1 MKVRLLS
8 LHPTPSPAF
17 PARWPLSA
25 ALCLGALC
33 GGGPVQAQSG
43 ARSNN
48 ISATL
53 DALATYAVNS
63 RTGGRGDP
71 DLVTELRPGLRWDG
85 QSGRVVGSLS
95 YELGL
100 VHHRKDYTG
109 ERVQNRLN
117 GQASAEVFERWMYV
131 DATASISQQAESAL
145 GTQTVAGSTQ
155 DNANRIEV
163 GTLSVSPYVRGVLG
177 SAVNYEARLSASA
190 TNGRR
195 SITTDSSL
203 MSGTFSVSSAIPGT
217 ALGWGLVGSRQTS
230 DYRVGRET
238 EFDRI
243 SASLSYAADADLTLA
258 LRGGREAT
266 NVIDVTRVTN
276 NTWGLGL
283 TWRPSP
289 RTRAQIDADD
299 RYFGRGYRVLL
310 EHRLPSTTFQLT
322 SSRDDS
328 NGSNGYGQGQQTTLY
343 QLYFAQ
349 FASIEPDQTQ
359 RDVLVRS
366 FLQSQGLDPNSAVP
380 GGVANSAVSVQ
391 ETHAISVAYAGRR
404 IAASLQANYGTNQV
418 LGVSAAAAGDQNY
431 RQRGYVANASYRLT
445 PTSSLALTGS
455 RLLSRS
461 SATGIGTEL
470 KSLSLS
476 FSDQIARRTSLSAS
490 ARYSVFNSLTDP
502 YRDAAL
508 TVSLSQ
514 RF

>member
-1 MKVRLLS
+1 MKVRLS
-8 LHPTPSPAF
+8 FLHPSPSSAS
-17 PARWPLSA
+17 PARWPVSA

-33 GGGPVQAQSG
+33 WGGPVQAQSG

-95 YELGL
+95 YQLGL
-100 VHHRKDYTG
+100 VQHSKDYTG
-109 ERVQNRLN
+109 ERAQNRLN

-131 DATASISQQAESAL
+131 DATASISQQAASAL

-203 MSGTFSVSSAIPGT
+203 MSGTFSLSSAVPGT
-217 ALGWGLVGSRQTS
+217 ALGWGLVGSRQIS
-230 DYRVGRET
+230 DYRAGRET

-243 SASLSYAADADLTLA
+243 SANLSYAADADLTLA
-258 LRGGREAT
+258 LRGGQEAT
-266 NVIDVTRVTN
+266 NVIDVTRVTT

-289 RTRAQIDADD
+289 RTRAQLDADD
-299 RYFGRGYRVLL
+299 RYFGRGYRVVL
-310 EHRLPSTTFQLT
+310 EHRLPSTTLQWT
-322 SSRDDS
+322 SSRDAS
-328 NGSNGYGQGQQTTLY
+328 NGASIGQGQQTTLY
-343 QLYFAQ
+343 QLFFAQ

-366 FLQSQGLDPNSAVP
+366 FLQSQGLDPNAVVS

-391 ETHAISVAYAGRR
+391 ETHAVSAAYAGRR
-404 IAASLQANYGTNQV
+404 IAASFQANHGKNQV
-418 LGVSAAAAGDQNY
+418 LGASAVAAGDQNY
-431 RQRGYVANASYRLT
+431 TQWGYVANASYRLT

-461 SATGIGTEL
+461 SATGNGTEL

>member
-1 MKVRLLS
+1 MKACVLS
-8 LHPTPSPAF
+8 PHSSPSPAH
-17 PARWPLSA
+17 PVRGPVAA
-25 ALCLGALC
+25 ALCVAALC
-33 GGGPVQAQSG
+33 WAGTAQAQSG
-43 ARSNN
+43 ARSSS
-48 ISATL
+48 ISATV

-63 RTGGRGDP
+63 RTGGRDDP
-71 DLVTELRPGLRWDG
+71 DLVTELRPGLRWDAR
-85 QSGRVVGSLS
+85 SGRVVGSLS
-95 YELGL
+95 YQLGL
-100 VHHRKDYTG
+100 VQHSKDYTG

-117 GQASAEVFERWMYV
+117 GQASAELLERWMYV
-131 DATASISQQAESAL
+131 DATATISQQAASAL

-195 SITTDSSL
+195 SISTDSSL
-203 MSGTFSVSSAIPGT
+203 MSGTLSLSSAVPGT
-217 ALGWGLVGSRQTS
+217 SLGWGLVGSRQIS
-230 DYRVGRET
+230 DFRAGRET

-243 SASLSYAADADLTLA
+243 SASLSYIVDADLSLA
-258 LRGGREAT
+258 LRGGQEAT
-266 NVIDVTRVTN
+266 NVIDVTRVTTN
-276 NTWGLGL
+276 NWGVGL

-289 RTRAQIDADD
+289 RTRVQMDADD
-299 RYFGRGYRVLL
+299 RYFGRGYRVVL

-322 SSRDDS
+322 SSRDAS
-328 NGSNGYGQGQQTTLY
+328 NGSNGFGQGQQTTLY
-343 QLYFAQ
+343 QLYFAL
-349 FASIEPDQTQ
+349 FASREPDEAQ

-366 FLQSQGLDPNSAVP
+366 FLLANGRDPNELVA
-380 GGVANSAVSVQ
+380 GGVASSAVSVQ

-404 IAASLQANYGTNQV
+404 IAASFQANHGKNQV
-418 LGVSAAAAGDQNY
+418 LGASAAAAGDQNY
-431 RQRGYVANASYRLT
+431 TQWGYVANASYRLT
-445 PTSSLALTGS
+445 PSSSLALTGS

-461 SATGIGTEL
+461 SATGLGTEL